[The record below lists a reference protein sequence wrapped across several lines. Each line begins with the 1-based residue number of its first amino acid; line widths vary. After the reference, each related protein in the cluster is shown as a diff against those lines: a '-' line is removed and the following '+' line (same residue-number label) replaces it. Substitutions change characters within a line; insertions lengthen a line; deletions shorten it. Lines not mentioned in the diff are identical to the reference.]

1 MGCCQSRKGQEEE
14 IPQQLGGAPD
24 QLGLTQST
32 LSSLE
37 SLIEVFQ
44 TSNPA
49 LLHVPH
55 LEALILFFSK
65 IHLIITKELLE
76 RIRLHG
82 NMLQPK
88 NLQALRVLK
97 KNVESFTLE
106 FKGLLLKDSD
116 KTGDEYREFLM
127 KYIDEIQGKIVQ
139 FTVDLQDVSQTS
151 LTVFFPDYS
160 EGAQGISTSNFY
172 TGYDRLLS
180 KLKTID
186 EDLKD
191 KSEGFKSIIAAEFW
205 AHNFKGKDN
214 VEFGEFEKKFSLMTA
229 QMHKVNLNKETLD
242 KIRGELGGSMVGKKE
257 FDEFIWKKWSV
268 GFRRKE
274 FLGK

>member
-1 MGCCQSRKGQEEE
+1 
-14 IPQQLGGAPD
+14 
-24 QLGLTQST
+24 LTQST

-49 LLHVPH
+49 SLQVPH

-65 IHLIITKELLE
+65 IDLVISKEFLE
-76 RIRLHG
+76 PIKLHG
-82 NMLQPK
+82 ISLHPK

-97 KNVESFTLE
+97 QNLESFTIE
-106 FKGLLLKDSD
+106 FKGLLQKDKD
-116 KTGDEYREFLM
+116 KTGDESRKCLM
-127 KYIDEIQGKIVQ
+127 KNIDDIQGRIVQ
-139 FTVDLQDVSQTS
+139 FTGYLQDVSQTS

-160 EGAQGISTSNFY
+160 EGAQGTSTSQFF

-180 KLKTID
+180 KLKAID

-191 KSEGFKSIIAAEFW
+191 KSNGFKSIVAAEFW
-205 AHNFKGKDN
+205 ATNFKQDKVQFVDFEGKFN
-214 VEFGEFEKKFSLMTA
+214 IMTA
-229 QMHKVNLNKETLD
+229 QMYKQHLHKEALD
-242 KIRGELGGSMVGKKE
+242 KIRDELGDWVGKKE

>member
-191 KSEGFKSIIAAEFW
+191 KSNGFKSIVAAEFW
-205 AHNFKGKDN
+205 ATNFKQDKVQFVDFEGKFN
-214 VEFGEFEKKFSLMTA
+214 IMTA
-229 QMHKVNLNKETLD
+229 QMYKQHLHKEALD
-242 KIRGELGGSMVGKKE
+242 KIRDELGDWVGKKE